1 MAYCIYL
8 RKSRSD
14 MELEAKGEL
23 ETLAR
28 HEKILL
34 EYARRQNLSIGKIY
48 KEVVS
53 GETISA
59 RPEMQKLLDDVDN
72 CLWDGV
78 LVMEVERLA
87 RGDTIDQGVVARSF
101 KNSSTKIITPV
112 KTYDP
117 SNEFDEEYFEF
128 GLFMSRR
135 EYKTINRRI
144 QRGRVQSAKEGK
156 FIGSTPPYGYD
167 KVRIPGDKGYTL
179 RPNDGEAE
187 TVKAIFDFYTSGD
200 GCNVIA
206 SKLDRMR
213 APVRNGD
220 VWSKSTVHDI
230 LCNPVYTGKIRWSYR
245 VPDKTGKRGR
255 IINDDCILADGL
267 HPALVDDETFERA
280 QHIMASSA
288 RLPVK
293 KDLTLKNPLTGLGYC
308 KKCGSMLTRLGP
320 NKHCPYDTLRCSNRY
335 CDNVSAPL
343 DLVEQE
349 VYRQVVAAVHD
360 YRLALEQSPAPV
372 CSSKT
377 AVIDK
382 SIASVKNDIQKID
395 KQISSTYD
403 LLEQGVY
410 STEVFTGRHTTL
422 SSRRAELETTLK
434 QLIADR
440 EAAEQTQEQRRELPE
455 ITRLLDGYYDVQD
468 AKLRNRILR
477 GVLVKF
483 EYVKDTPNHRGGRD
497 NRNFS
502 VDVYLK
508 LPK

>member
-1 MAYCIYL
+1 M
-8 RKSRSD
+8 
-14 MELEAKGEL
+14 
-23 ETLAR
+23 
-28 HEKILL
+28 
-34 EYARRQNLSIGKIY
+34 
-48 KEVVS
+48 
-53 GETISA
+53 
-59 RPEMQKLLDDVDN
+59 
-72 CLWDGV
+72 
-78 LVMEVERLA
+78 
-87 RGDTIDQGVVARSF
+87 
-101 KNSSTKIITPV
+101 
-112 KTYDP
+112 
-117 SNEFDEEYFEF
+117 
-128 GLFMSRR
+128 
-135 EYKTINRRI
+135 
-144 QRGRVQSAKEGK
+144 
-156 FIGSTPPYGYD
+156 
-167 KVRIPGDKGYTL
+167 
-179 RPNDGEAE
+179 
-187 TVKAIFDFYTSGD
+187 
-200 GCNVIA
+200 
-206 SKLDRMR
+206 
-213 APVRNGD
+213 
-220 VWSKSTVHDI
+220 
-230 LCNPVYTGKIRWSYR
+230 
-245 VPDKTGKRGR
+245 
-255 IINDDCILADGL
+255 
-267 HPALVDDETFERA
+267 
-280 QHIMASSA
+280 
-288 RLPVK
+288 
-293 KDLTLKNPLTGLGYC
+293 
-308 KKCGSMLTRLGP
+308 
-320 NKHCPYDTLRCSNRY
+320 
-335 CDNVSAPL
+335 
-343 DLVEQE
+343 
-349 VYRQVVAAVHD
+349 HD